1 MSQPGYWR
9 EMAQRY
15 RLEASCCKECGTQHF
30 PPRRICSC
38 TDCGCVEFETTHLPE
53 TGKVVTF
60 TIIRI
65 PPSPY
70 SDQAPYA
77 VGIVEFEGGAR
88 ALMQIVDVPL
98 EQIEIGMQVRITFR
112 KLYTDGEAGIIK
124 YGYKAVPA

>member
-1 MSQPGYWR
+1 
-9 EMAQRY
+9 
-15 RLEASCCKECGTQHF
+15 
-30 PPRRICSC
+30 
-38 TDCGCVEFETTHLPE
+38 VEFETTHLPE